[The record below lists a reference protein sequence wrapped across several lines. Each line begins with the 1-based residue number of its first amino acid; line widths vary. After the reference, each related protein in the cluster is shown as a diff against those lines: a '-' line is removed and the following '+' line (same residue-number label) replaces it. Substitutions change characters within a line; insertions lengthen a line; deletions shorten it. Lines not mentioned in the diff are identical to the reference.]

1 LKFLLLNQTFYPDVA
16 STAQHLADL
25 AAGLAERGHTVTV
38 IASQRAYN
46 NPQVSSA
53 KHETWRGV
61 RILRIRSTGF
71 GKCAKWRRVLDF
83 ATFAVLSCFRA
94 ARLSRQD
101 VVVALTSPPLI
112 SLLGLALARFW
123 RSRFVYWVMDLNP
136 DEAIAAGWL
145 QPRSLPANVFE
156 KLSRFTLTHA
166 NQVFALD
173 RFMARRILEKR
184 ISPERVFVL
193 PPWSHDTEVRFD
205 PQGRELFRKNHGLDG
220 KFVVMYS
227 GNHSPCHP
235 LDTVIDA
242 ARRLGDQE
250 GVVFCFIGGGTEFSR
265 IRRLFPNDNDG
276 QNPLPASRASHNV
289 LCLPY
294 QPLNELAA
302 SLSAADLHLVVH
314 GNDFVGIVHPC
325 KIYNILRL
333 ATPLIYIGPDPSPI
347 SDILSELNGDPLSA
361 SIRHGDVDGLVR
373 QIQQVRDCSARLDR
387 AKHLPLA
394 TRFSKEKILPRLI
407 AQLEFNR

>member
-25 AAGLAERGHTVTV
+25 AAGLAERGHKVTV
-38 IASQRAYN
+38 IASQRAYDD
-46 NPQVSSA
+46 PRVSFP

-71 GKCAKWRRVLDF
+71 GKSAKWRRVLDF
-83 ATFAVLSCFRA
+83 GTFAVLCCLRA

-112 SLLGLALARFW
+112 SLVGLALARFW

-145 QPRSLPANVFE
+145 HARSLPAKLLE
-156 KLSRFTLTHA
+156 KVSRITLSHA

-173 RFMARRILEKR
+173 RFMAGRILGKS
-184 ISPERVFVL
+184 IPSERVFIL
-193 PPWSHDTEVRFD
+193 PPWSHETEVRFD
-205 PQGRELFRKNHGLDG
+205 VEGRERFRRSHGLDG

-235 LDTVIDA
+235 LDTVIEA
-242 ARRLGDQE
+242 ARRLADQDDI
-250 GVVFCFIGGGTEFSR
+250 VLCFIGGGTEFRR
-265 IRRLFPNDNDG
+265 IRRLFANDSDE
-276 QNPLPASRASHNV
+276 QNPLTGNRASGSI

-294 QPLNELAA
+294 QPLSELSA
-302 SLSAADLHLVVH
+302 SLSAADLHLVIH

-333 ATPLIYIGPDPSPI
+333 STPLVYIGPDPSPI
-347 SDILSELNGDPLSA
+347 SDILSELNGDLLSA

-373 QIQQVRDCSARLDR
+373 QIQEVRNRSARLAR
-387 AKHLPLA
+387 ANHLPLA
-394 TRFSKEKILPRLI
+394 TRFSKEEILPRLI
-407 AQLEFNR
+407 AQLEFNK